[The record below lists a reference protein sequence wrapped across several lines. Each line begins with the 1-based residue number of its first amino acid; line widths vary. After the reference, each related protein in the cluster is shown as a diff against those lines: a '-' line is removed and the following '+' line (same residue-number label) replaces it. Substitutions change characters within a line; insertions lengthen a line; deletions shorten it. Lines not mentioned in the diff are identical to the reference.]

1 MAEIFRNPS
10 PPGQAN
16 AESAELKHLLE
27 TQADDVITDTM
38 FSKSWLITT
47 MNRVVQYVQKSLI
60 PIPRI
65 KSVVQNEQII
75 VDLTDSSPETDRV
88 SSPKRAKLNTD
99 SIDKTIEVI
108 ECRDKEVS
116 NDDKTRAANSEAE
129 CSDIPVQKESAVFIR
144 PSVLEL
150 DGDIESEFSTLWDAT
165 VNHRVAAFFSENNLI
180 PIIIHIV
187 CNSRYPRLSEMCMG
201 VLANLACNSQVA
213 EKEFCSPHIAWFTC
227 NMLVCDDP
235 QTLMETLRLIETSVS
250 NESIQEVWC
259 SVFED
264 QKVVDTVQFIF
275 ESSTNIELL
284 FSLSRLV
291 DLLID
296 LWSPLLQ
303 KFSTVE
309 MTYALSEA
317 HNQIMHL
324 SLETAVNIV
333 MILHQLS
340 TADEGVQVLLKLHTT
355 IVDNCSNH
363 ILILHEELGP
373 QLAFSDA
380 SYKAALSILLFTV
393 ESLKI
398 KLGTVLIEGGKD
410 LRTVLV
416 DISQK
421 NGKIG
426 NKEKLPSES
435 KCKLNSP
442 AVQPENP
449 EQLDLLEKTHLLEH
463 NI

>member
-1 MAEIFRNPS
+1 MAEISRNPS
-10 PPGQAN
+10 PPHQTD
-16 AESAELKHLLE
+16 AEGVELKHLLE

-47 MNRVVQYVQKSLI
+47 MNKVVQFVQKSLI
-60 PIPRI
+60 T
-65 KSVVQNEQII
+65 QNEQII

-99 SIDKTIEVI
+99 HNDKTTEVT
-108 ECRDKEVS
+108 ECREKERGAANS
-116 NDDKTRAANSEAE
+116 NKYRAANSAAAE
-129 CSDIPVQKESAVFIR
+129 CTDIPMQKESAVSLK
-144 PSVLEL
+144 PPVPVMEL

-165 VNHRVAAFFSENNLI
+165 VNHRVSTFFSENNLT
-180 PIIIHIV
+180 PILIHIV
-187 CNSRYPRLSEMCMG
+187 YNSRFPRLSEMCMG
-201 VLANLACNSQVA
+201 VLANLACNTEVA
-213 EKEFCSPHIAWFTC
+213 EKEFSSPHIAWFTC

-235 QTLMETLRLIETSVS
+235 QTLMETLRLIETCIS
-250 NESIQEVWC
+250 NENIQEVWC

-275 ESSTNIELL
+275 ESSTNTELL

-291 DLLID
+291 DLVID
-296 LWSPLLQ
+296 LWSPLIQ
-303 KFSTVE
+303 KFSTIE

-317 HNQIMHL
+317 HNQIMHI

-340 TADEGVQVLLKLHTT
+340 TADEGVQVLIKLHTT

-380 SYKAALSILLFTV
+380 SYRAAVSILLMTV
-393 ESLKI
+393 EALKI
-398 KLGTVLIEGGKD
+398 KLGTILVEEGKD

-416 DISQK
+416 DICQK
-421 NGKIG
+421 NGKIN
-426 NKEKLPSES
+426 NKEKLPNDS
-435 KCKLNSP
+435 KSKANSTV
-442 AVQPENP
+442 VQTTEDP